1 MMRCNFLV
9 KTTLV
14 FFMLMV
20 SSQHLIAQVYIIDE
34 GFNGGTTPVSGWVF
48 GGTITSSSG
57 SGNFGRNAPNLTLG
71 TSGVITYSWTGAG
84 NTPDLVTF
92 MYRGIGSSAN
102 CAGSSLT
109 IQESSDNITYTVIA
123 GTAVVIQSNFS
134 SSFNGVL
141 SATSRFV
148 RITFNQLNTATCIL
162 DDFKIRKSGNCTSN
176 PQIQLIVIDGGCV
189 AGCEGGNEIVVAK
202 NGNTA
207 LSVNNLELAIQ
218 SPGGSAPKGTT
229 IGGNSMNSSAFWTL
243 NTTYTAAQLA
253 YISALTGTCVA
264 GTFAPIPASNLIP
277 ANANMLLENFPVQS
291 KFENKT

>member
-1 MMRCNFLV
+1 MRCNFLV

-20 SSQHLIAQVYIIDE
+20 SSQHFIAQVYIIDE

-84 NTPDLVTF
+84 NTPDLVAF

-123 GTAVVIQSNFS
+123 GTAVAIQSNFS
-134 SSFNGVL
+134 SSFN
-141 SATSRFV
+141 
-148 RITFNQLNTATCIL
+148 
-162 DDFKIRKSGNCTSN
+162 
-176 PQIQLIVIDGGCV
+176 
-189 AGCEGGNEIVVAK
+189 E
-202 NGNTA
+202 
-207 LSVNNLELAIQ
+207 
-218 SPGGSAPKGTT
+218 
-229 IGGNSMNSSAFWTL
+229 
-243 NTTYTAAQLA
+243 
-253 YISALTGTCVA
+253 
-264 GTFAPIPASNLIP
+264 
-277 ANANMLLENFPVQS
+277 
-291 KFENKT
+291 